1 MLSTTCRIEL
11 IEPEGPDMSFEDALY
26 WKSYRIRVKVTAEDD
41 LCKRTA
47 RQMAVEIHS
56 FKMRKERVS
65 GPATRR
71 RNCEILM
78 NRKSQSPHTGK
89 CLEFIIST
97 KDATVRK
104 AFRFNA
110 PYCLTSD

>member
-11 IEPEGPDMSFEDALY
+11 IEPEAQDLSFEDALY

-47 RQMAVEIHS
+47 RQMAVEIYS

-65 GPATRR
+65 GPVTRR
-71 RNCEILM
+71 RNRKVLR
-78 NRKSQSPHTGK
+78 NQKSQSPHTGK
-89 CLEFIIST
+89 CLEFCKFGAKMRLFERPFASEFLI
-97 KDATVRK
+97 R
-104 AFRFNA
+104 
-110 PYCLTSD
+110 P